1 MQEADDTNFA
11 SSVVFTS
18 VVTYARSE
26 MLLEIAIGLY
36 KVAATLIQSYISSLK
51 VDVAMV
57 AEASFKADTV
67 NVVSEISASVVTDI
81 VEPSRS
87 METPLTV
94 GLMDILDVA
103 QFLSFDTAPIKILKA
118 ADPTLALKGD

>member
-18 VVTYARSE
+18 VVAYVRSE
-26 MLLEIAIGLY
+26 MLLEIAIGLC

-57 AEASFKADTV
+57 AEASFIADTV
-67 NVVSEISASVVTDI
+67 NVVSEISALVVT
-81 VEPSRS
+81 
-87 METPLTV
+87 
-94 GLMDILDVA
+94 
-103 QFLSFDTAPIKILKA
+103 
-118 ADPTLALKGD
+118 